1 MAEIKLSAPV
11 SSPKKKARWSK
22 SVEVNGVTKSLTVK
36 EVENGFV
43 IEQSTYGRD
52 STKKDSEYMDE
63 NKTYVSKTNP
73 LEGKDADEDK
83 EDNDPFTLKGLDVLI
98 VD

>member
-1 MAEIKLSAPV
+1 MDKAIKVSAPT
-11 SSPKKKARWSK
+11 SSVKKKARWSK

-43 IEQSTYGRD
+43 VEQCTYGRD
-52 STKKDSEYMDE
+52 CTKKDSEYLDE

-73 LEGKDADEDK
+73 LEGREEDK
-83 EDNDPFTLKGLDVLI
+83 EDNDDGFSLKGLDVLI
-98 VD
+98 ID